1 MNESFYEHI
10 ILTEEEIKAAIIE
23 AKVKKY
29 FHEKH
34 KDYWESQESASKKS
48 SHKVVNEVYNK

>member
-34 KDYWESQESASKKS
+34 KEYWQEKESKKIKKG
-48 SHKVVNEVYNK
+48 HITNL